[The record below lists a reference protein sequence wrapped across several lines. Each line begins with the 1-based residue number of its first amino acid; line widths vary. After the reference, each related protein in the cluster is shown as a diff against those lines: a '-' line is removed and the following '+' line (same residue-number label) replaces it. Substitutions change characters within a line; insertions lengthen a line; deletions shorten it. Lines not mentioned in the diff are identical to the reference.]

1 MSGIIIEFWALW
13 KFLNQS
19 KYHMNLLIA
28 NWLLQLYF
36 LPQINQ
42 YLWPCC
48 NNKNYN
54 DGKLLHCFSCFLNT
68 AKRMLDFFNFS
79 LIKLQ
84 SDIWILVY
92 TWNHYTKLNR
102 NEHAKFVNIQHLF
115 PNLLNH
121 LWLYCFL

>member
-13 KFLNQS
+13 NFSKSIKISYEFVNNQ
-19 KYHMNLLIA
+19 LITSIIFPPTD
-28 NWLLQLYF
+28 QSIF
-36 LPQINQ
+36 S
-42 YLWPCC
+42 

-79 LIKLQ
+79 LIKHQ

-121 LWLYCFL
+121 LWLYCFIMLS